1 MAGLDLLNKFN
12 RGYILSLIDIDMYK
26 AVQMY
31 REYVAYL
38 KEDNSLNDELQL
50 MKFSFLEKLEN
61 YVFNQ
66 ANNQKISE
74 LIPAYQE
81 LLAEFPNS
89 VMLKISA
96 SEIFSRLKQ
105 HDISIELLSEASK
118 ISPYN
123 VGVKKLLFDTYN
135 CIQDFKSAIEVG
147 KEIIQLENHVAKHY
161 VDLSLTYNYLYDLY
175 GNDEDLKNAILNA
188 EIAYNIDKS
197 EKTILKNLI
206 IIYTKAK
213 DDNKI
218 KFYWD
223 VYLKN
228 FQMNNEDK
236 FNYAAYLIR
245 LGEFKKGFEYY
256 ESRFKHEKKPTVY
269 PEFNVPYYDGKQNLS
284 KSTLLIQSE
293 QGFGDVFLF
302 SRFIKQLKA
311 KKIIFRVPD
320 CLFEITKRSVKGVE
334 VVPYCIE
341 LDKLKFD
348 YHLPLMSLPYVLG
361 LTTNDIAQKEKYFFA
376 DEDKVKKYKEKYFN
390 TDKFKIGITFKGN
403 EVGLKSRDIDFS
415 YLLPLTKIENVQ
427 VYSLQYMELD
437 KTFKDTN
444 VINLGRCLANY
455 DDTAA
460 MIENLDLLITVD
472 NSTMNLA
479 AALGK
484 KTFGLFNFLPEFRW
498 FDLSGEDVKWYNT
511 VKPYQ
516 CDKLNNWEKPIEK
529 LISDVK
535 ELLK

>member
-89 VMLKISA
+89 VMLKIGA
-96 SEIFSRLKQ
+96 SEIFSKLKQ

-147 KEIIQLENHVAKHY
+147 KEIVQLENHVAKHY

-197 EKTILKNLI
+197 EKTILKNL
-206 IIYTKAK
+206 
-213 DDNKI
+213 
-218 KFYWD
+218 F
-223 VYLKN
+223 VN
-228 FQMNNEDK
+228 F
-236 FNYAAYLIR
+236 
-245 LGEFKKGFEYY
+245 
-256 ESRFKHEKKPTVY
+256 
-269 PEFNVPYYDGKQNLS
+269 
-284 KSTLLIQSE
+284 
-293 QGFGDVFLF
+293 
-302 SRFIKQLKA
+302 
-311 KKIIFRVPD
+311 
-320 CLFEITKRSVKGVE
+320 
-334 VVPYCIE
+334 
-341 LDKLKFD
+341 
-348 YHLPLMSLPYVLG
+348 
-361 LTTNDIAQKEKYFFA
+361 
-376 DEDKVKKYKEKYFN
+376 
-390 TDKFKIGITFKGN
+390 
-403 EVGLKSRDIDFS
+403 
-415 YLLPLTKIENVQ
+415 
-427 VYSLQYMELD
+427 
-437 KTFKDTN
+437 
-444 VINLGRCLANY
+444 
-455 DDTAA
+455 
-460 MIENLDLLITVD
+460 
-472 NSTMNLA
+472 
-479 AALGK
+479 
-484 KTFGLFNFLPEFRW
+484 
-498 FDLSGEDVKWYNT
+498 
-511 VKPYQ
+511 
-516 CDKLNNWEKPIEK
+516 
-529 LISDVK
+529 
-535 ELLK
+535 